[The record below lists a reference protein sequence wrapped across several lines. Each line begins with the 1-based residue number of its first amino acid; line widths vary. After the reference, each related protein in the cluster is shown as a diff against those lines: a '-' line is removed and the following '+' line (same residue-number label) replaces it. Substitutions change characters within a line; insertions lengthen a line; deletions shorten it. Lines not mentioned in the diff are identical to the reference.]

1 MGGSIQS
8 ATAVQVTFWVDWI
21 AALVVRTPR
30 RTMRGRPGAVSRSA
44 LHQRREYAGSG
55 DRGEERGGSRLAA
68 RMTRSPRAAITGI
81 RPGED
86 AERAVRVTS
95 EADVCHLE

>member
-1 MGGSIQS
+1 VAI
-8 ATAVQVTFWVDWI
+8 
-21 AALVVRTPR
+21 VVR
-30 RTMRGRPGAVSRSA
+30 SA
-44 LHQRREYAGSG
+44 
-55 DRGEERGGSRLAA
+55 AA
-68 RMTRSPRAAITGI
+68 ADWPPRMTRSPRAAITGI